1 MATHRRLLVLV
12 LLAAAAAARGQELT
26 VTVMGRPDDARISAV
41 EEAVAFWNQEL
52 VRVGSQRRL
61 RPIRVVEDSIP
72 DDMLGD
78 VSRAVSS
85 GRRTR
90 ELAEWIQ
97 PDAREMVIV
106 LSGAELMS
114 FAIPGGHGT
123 GGVLVLR
130 RGDVAPLSLPNVAR
144 NVAAHELGHLLG
156 LPHNDDPAT
165 LMCGRPAP
173 CRPDA
178 YASETR
184 HFFPLTPAEESSLR
198 ED

>member
-1 MATHRRLLVLV
+1 MF
-12 LLAAAAAARGQELT
+12 LLAVLAGAAAARAEELT
-26 VTVMGRPDDARISAV
+26 VTVMGRPDDARIAAV
-41 EEAVAFWNQEL
+41 EEAVAFWNREL
-52 VRVGSQRRL
+52 ARVGSQRRL
-61 RPIRVVEDSIP
+61 QPIRVVANAIP
-72 DDMLGD
+72 DDVLAD
-78 VSRAVSS
+78 VSRAVMNE
-85 GRRTR
+85 RRSR
-90 ELAEWIQ
+90 ELAEWIEPEAGQ
-97 PDAREMVIV
+97 IMIV
-106 LSGAELMS
+106 LSGADLMS
-114 FAIPGGHGT
+114 FAIPGGRGT

-184 HFFPLTPAEESSLR
+184 HFFPLTSSEESRLR